1 MIDTSE
7 QIDNSFFFILEQCL
21 SYLHPQFNFPEK
33 KVAMRVIREVL
44 NTWNIFMKCISL
56 NFLVTLTE
64 IRKETDMKSFLQKLD
79 PKLYL

>member
-1 MIDTSE
+1 MFELFTS
-7 QIDNSFFFILEQCL
+7 
-21 SYLHPQFNFPEK
+21 QFHFPEK

-79 PKLYL
+79 PKLCL